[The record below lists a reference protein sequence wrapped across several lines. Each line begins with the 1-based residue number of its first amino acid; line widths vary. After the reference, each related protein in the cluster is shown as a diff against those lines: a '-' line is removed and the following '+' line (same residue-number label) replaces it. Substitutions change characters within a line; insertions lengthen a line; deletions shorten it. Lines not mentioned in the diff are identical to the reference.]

1 MSRIENLIEI
11 PEVKVLVN
19 MEKTCCGEVYF
30 HSLRVA
36 EYTEIILE
44 EYGKFSEEQCK
55 EIIKGALLHD
65 IGKLFIP
72 FNVTEFPRQLTDN
85 EFEIVKIHTNLGFE
99 IVEDIFSETVSNIV
113 RYHHEKPDGTGYTS
127 RISLIDIPEEVLV
140 VQIADIYD
148 ALTSNRPYKNSY
160 EKSKALSIMKQ
171 DAENFKLDDL
181 FLNLLEKGLNRRNT
195 RERLYR

>member
-1 MSRIENLIEI
+1 MSKFEKLMEI
-11 PEVKVLVN
+11 PEIKVLIN
-19 MEKTCCGEVYF
+19 LEKTCCGEVYF

-36 EYTEIILE
+36 EYTEIILN
-44 EYGKFSEEQCK
+44 EYNKFSKNEVN

-72 FNVTEFPRQLTDN
+72 FNVTEFPRQLTSN

-99 IVEDIFSETVSNIV
+99 MVDGIFSETVGNIV
-113 RYHHEKPDGTGYTS
+113 RYHHEKPDGSGYTS
-127 RISLIDIPEEVLV
+127 RIALVDIPEEVLI

-171 DAENFKLDDL
+171 DAVNLKLDDF
-181 FLNLLEKGLNRRNT
+181 FLTLLERGLNKKKQK
-195 RERLYR
+195 ERKL

>member
-1 MSRIENLIEI
+1 MSQIENLIEV

-44 EYGKFSEEQCK
+44 EYGKFDKKTCQ

-85 EFEIVKIHTNLGFE
+85 EFEIIKIHTNLGFE
-99 IVEDIFSETVSNIV
+99 IVEDIFSNIVCNIV

-127 RISLIDIPEEVLV
+127 HMTLVDMPEEVLI

-171 DAENFKLDDL
+171 DAMVLKLDDL
-181 FLNLLEKGLNRRNT
+181 FLNLLEKGLNKRNQ
-195 RERLYR
+195 RERLHT